1 MSKTLGPIHYL
12 MYEKIKFQDK
22 ITDFLL
28 DGDFSQIE
36 YEPVSTKPLE
46 EILDQE
52 NIHGYLQEKIDI
64 VESRLAKAL
73 SLCKNPSE
81 KLFKLGQK
89 CGKGKDFSN
98 FEEIFTDIN
107 TYLLDGMPCDQGL
120 SAVLDGDSLYLIT
133 NTNLHKKYQDAI
145 DLENSRN
152 ASCEGGHSHDHHE
165 SFEVGSGVV
174 NDLKSEESTYHKYRL
189 DFLRGYFSE
198 SPYEVELVN
207 GINYKITKK

>member
-12 MYEKIKFQDK
+12 MYEKIKFQDE
-22 ITDFLL
+22 ITDFLM
-28 DGDFSQIE
+28 DGDFSQIK
-36 YEPVSTKPLE
+36 YEPVSKRPLE

-52 NIHGYLQEKIDI
+52 NIHGFLQEKIDI

-73 SLCKNPSE
+73 RLCKNPSE
-81 KLFKLGQK
+81 KLFKLGQE
-89 CGKGKDFSN
+89 CGKDKDFSN
-98 FEEIFTDIN
+98 FEEIFTDLN
-107 TYLLDGMPCDQGL
+107 KYLLDGMPCDQGL
-120 SAVLDGDSLYLIT
+120 SAVLDGGSLYLIT
-133 NTNLHKKYQDAI
+133 NNNLHKKYQNAI

-165 SFEVGSGVV
+165 SFEVGAGMVG
-174 NDLKSEESTYHKYRL
+174 DLKSEESTYHKYRL

>member
-12 MYEKIKFQDK
+12 MYEKIKFQDE
-22 ITDFLL
+22 ITDFLM

-73 SLCKNPSE
+73 RLCKNPSE
-81 KLFKLGQK
+81 KLFKLGK
-89 CGKGKDFSN
+89 ECGSNKDFSS
-98 FEEIFTDIN
+98 FEQIFTDLN

-165 SFEVGSGVV
+165 SFEVGAGMVG
-174 NDLKSEESTYHKYRL
+174 DLKSEESTYHNYRL

>member
-28 DGDFSQIE
+28 DGDFSQIQ

-98 FEEIFTDIN
+98 FEEIFTDLN

-165 SFEVGSGVV
+165 SFEVGAGVV

>member
-12 MYEKIKFQDK
+12 MYEKIKFQDE
-22 ITDFLL
+22 ITDFLM

-81 KLFKLGQK
+81 KLFKLGK
-89 CGKGKDFSN
+89 ECGRDKDFSS
-98 FEEIFTDIN
+98 FEQIFTDLN

-120 SAVLDGDSLYLIT
+120 SAVLDQGSLYLIT
-133 NTNLHKKYQDAI
+133 NTNLHKKYEEEI
-145 DLENSRN
+145 NLENSRN
-152 ASCEGGHSHDHHE
+152 ASCEGGHSHDSHE
-165 SFEVGSGVV
+165 SFEVGAGVV
-174 NDLKSEESTYHKYRL
+174 NDLKTEESTYHKYRL

>member
-22 ITDFLL
+22 ITDFLM
-28 DGDFSQIE
+28 DGDFSQIQ

-98 FEEIFTDIN
+98 FEEIFTDLN

-165 SFEVGSGVV
+165 SFEVGAGVV

>member
-22 ITDFLL
+22 ITDFLM

-36 YEPVSTKPLE
+36 YGPVPKRPLE

-52 NIHGYLQEKIDI
+52 NIHGFLQEKIDI

-81 KLFKLGQK
+81 KLFKLGQE

-98 FEEIFTDIN
+98 FEEIFTDLN
-107 TYLLDGMPCDQGL
+107 KYLLDGMPCDQGL
-120 SAVLDGDSLYLIT
+120 SAVLDGGSLYLIT
-133 NTNLHKKYQDAI
+133 NNNLHAKYQDAI

-152 ASCEGGHSHDHHE
+152 ASCEGGHGHDHHE
-165 SFEVGSGVV
+165 SFELGNGSV
-174 NDLKSEESTYHKYRL
+174 NDLKSEESSYHKYRL
-189 DFLRGYFSE
+189 DFLKGYFSA

>member
-22 ITDFLL
+22 ITDFLM

-36 YEPVSTKPLE
+36 YEPVSKRPLE

-52 NIHGYLQEKIDI
+52 NIHGFLQEKVDI

-73 SLCKNPSE
+73 SLCDNPSD
-81 KLFKLGQK
+81 KLFKLGQE
-89 CGKGKDFSN
+89 CGKGKDFSS
-98 FEEIFTDIN
+98 FEQIFTDLN
-107 TYLLDGMPCDQGL
+107 TYLLDGMPCDHGL
-120 SAVLDGDSLYLIT
+120 SAVLDGESLYLIT
-133 NTNLHKKYQDAI
+133 NNNLHKKYEDEI
-145 DLENSRN
+145 NLENSRN

-165 SFEVGSGVV
+165 SFELGNGLVSEL
-174 NDLKSEESTYHKYRL
+174 NNEESTYHKYRL
-189 DFLRGYFSE
+189 DFLRGYFSA

>member
-22 ITDFLL
+22 ITDYLL
-28 DGDFSQIE
+28 DGDFSQIK

-64 VESRLAKAL
+64 VESRLAQAL
-73 SLCKNPSE
+73 SLCKNPGD
-81 KLFKLGQK
+81 KLFKLGQE
-89 CGKGKDFSN
+89 CGKGKDFSS
-98 FEEIFTDIN
+98 FDQIFTDLN
-107 TYLLDGMPCDQGL
+107 YYLLDGMPCDQGL
-120 SAVLDGDSLYLIT
+120 SAVLDGGSLYLIT
-133 NTNLHKKYQDAI
+133 NNNLHKKYQDAI

-165 SFEVGSGVV
+165 SFEIE
-174 NDLKSEESTYHKYRL
+174 NAKLDDLKGEESSYHKYRL
-189 DFLRGYFSE
+189 DFLKGYFSE